1 MNCVLFDVCNLRIL
15 ILCCTVILLALV
27 GLATYRERCRKNLA
41 RDPKEEAKNRNW
53 GYLFWSSVIVGVGIM
68 IFSEKFYE
76 NRNVL
81 DFISLASALISIILA
96 VITIIYS
103 FTTNSR
109 STGQMEKL
117 NDAAE
122 KVQKATISYSNSAES
137 LQDNIQQILRTLQE
151 VKEFAESTNKVLN
164 SPGSISSSYPLM
176 SALAGIKATDF
187 NEDTL
192 ITNYINAG
200 SFVGN
205 LGLLACVY
213 CQKKDNK
220 FKLSIFDWVDSDN
233 FRSGYV
239 CGYIIA
245 SAAFGLMNANIANDE
260 IQVVAVREGL
270 QDKLEHMINDFIEK
284 QQNPDVKEYH
294 KKMYDNLREIFDIQQ

>member
-1 MNCVLFDVCNLRIL
+1 MNCMLFDACNMRIL
-15 ILCCTVILLALV
+15 IFCCTVVLLALV

-41 RDPKEEAKNRNW
+41 QDPKEEAKNRNW
-53 GYLFWSSVIVGVGIM
+53 KYLFWASIIVGVGIM
-68 IFSEKFYE
+68 IFSERFYG

-103 FTTNSR
+103 FYTNSR

-151 VKEFAESTNKVLN
+151 VKEFAENTNKAIN
-164 SPGSISSSYPLM
+164 SPGSISSSYSSRSVL
-176 SALAGIKATDF
+176 SGIKITEA
-187 NEDTL
+187 NEDKL
-192 ITNYINAG
+192 ITDYINAG

-213 CQKKDNK
+213 CKTKDNK
-220 FKLSIFDWVDSDN
+220 FTLSIFNFPESDN

-245 SAAFGLMNANIANDE
+245 SAAFGLVNAKINNDE
-260 IQVVAVREGL
+260 IQVLNVRNDL
-270 QDKLEHMINDFIEK
+270 QEKLELMIDNYING
-284 QQNPDVKEYH
+284 QQTSEVKEYH
-294 KKMYDNLREIFDIQQ
+294 KKMYDSLREIFDIK